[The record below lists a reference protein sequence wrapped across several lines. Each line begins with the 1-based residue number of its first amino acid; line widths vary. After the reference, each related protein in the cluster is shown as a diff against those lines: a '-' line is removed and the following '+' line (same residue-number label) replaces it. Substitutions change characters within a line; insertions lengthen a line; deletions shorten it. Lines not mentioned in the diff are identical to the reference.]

1 MTVGPRVI
9 EFAAVAMDEFMA
21 RLGATVGAAT
31 LGDDVKDIT
40 EVTEVVALL
49 CPLVM
54 LLAPCDNVGADDAL

>member
-1 MTVGPRVI
+1 MV
-9 EFAAVAMDEFMA
+9 EFMA

-40 EVTEVVALL
+40 DATEVVALL
-49 CPLVM
+49 IPLVM